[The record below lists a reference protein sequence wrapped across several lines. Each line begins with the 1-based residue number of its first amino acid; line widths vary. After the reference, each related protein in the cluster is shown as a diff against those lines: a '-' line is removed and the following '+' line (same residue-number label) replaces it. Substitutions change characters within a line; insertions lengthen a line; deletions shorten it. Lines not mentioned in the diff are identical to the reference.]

1 MMVQRKF
8 LNGLEN
14 EGTGG
19 GRTTGKRWS
28 GKRDSNS
35 RLQPWQGCTLPLS
48 YSRSWVP
55 VRMWFLAEGT
65 GEVKFLN
72 CARCRNLSVMMKMF
86 GEKGKACTNLFSG

>member
-1 MMVQRKF
+1 
-8 LNGLEN
+8 
-14 EGTGG
+14 
-19 GRTTGKRWS
+19 
-28 GKRDSNS
+28 
-35 RLQPWQGCTLPLS
+35 
-48 YSRSWVP
+48 VP